1 MNAYQQLNDYLVDVG
16 VEVKIER
23 NTTFERKDFPEG
35 SRHYDVIVSNQS
47 GDSFRCMYSRG
58 SAIKDEP
65 SIFGVFSSLIL
76 DYDCGG
82 LSFDEFCSDLGYDE
96 DSREDYKLWRSAK
109 LINVEMFNILG
120 NDVIDRIRDILSDY

>member
-35 SRHYDVIVSNQS
+35 SRHYNVTVSNQS
-47 GDSFRCMYSRG
+47 GDSFLRVYSQG
-58 SAIKDEP
+58 PAIEDEP
-65 SIFGVFSSLIL
+65 SILAVLHSLVL
-76 DYDCGG
+76 DYDCGE
-82 LSFDEFCSDLGYDE
+82 LSFDDFCSDLGYNA